1 MRVNSHNRA
10 IVLGGLIGGLIG
22 VAATWLYLR
31 WASEEAEGE
40 RLPGEGTRLRDV
52 ARLGWSILGVLRQ
65 IAAMKR
71 KLSPNE
77 GSPRLLT
84 G

>member
-1 MRVNSHNRA
+1 MKVDSRNRA

-31 WASEEAEGE
+31 WASEEAKGE
-40 RLPGEGTRLRDV
+40 TPPGEGIRLRDV

-71 KLSPNE
+71 
-77 GSPRLLT
+77 RRA
-84 G
+84 